1 MLCAVYSVHL
11 CKITENFRNKQT
23 VDEKDLIE
31 TLTTIGIFAISVAI
45 GLISEHRKKRKNAPA
60 APKPKQHKAPARIAR
75 PIAKRKAPAS
85 EFAQQTVAHSPATTA
100 SKAHPLPK
108 AKAYSFTHEEEGS
121 CSLGH
126 DHFATAN
133 TESIPA
139 QINND
144 ERRRILRTLIV
155 GEVLATP
162 GFKN

>member
-60 APKPKQHKAPARIAR
+60 APKPKQHKAPARIAE
-75 PIAKRKAPAS
+75 PIAKRNA
-85 EFAQQTVAHSPATTA
+85 PATTA
-100 SKAHPLPK
+100 TKADPLPK

-126 DHFATAN
+126 DHFATAD

-139 QINND
+139 QINDD